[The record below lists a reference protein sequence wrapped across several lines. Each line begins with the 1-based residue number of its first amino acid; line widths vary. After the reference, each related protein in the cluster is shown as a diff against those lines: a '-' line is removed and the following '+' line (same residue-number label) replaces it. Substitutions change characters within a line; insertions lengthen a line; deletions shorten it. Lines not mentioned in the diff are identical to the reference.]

1 MFLMFQIE
9 ILEMKTTMSDM
20 KNTLNRIN
28 KKILDLI
35 QKKVEKRERGDKEQK
50 R

>member
-1 MFLMFQIE
+1 MFQIE